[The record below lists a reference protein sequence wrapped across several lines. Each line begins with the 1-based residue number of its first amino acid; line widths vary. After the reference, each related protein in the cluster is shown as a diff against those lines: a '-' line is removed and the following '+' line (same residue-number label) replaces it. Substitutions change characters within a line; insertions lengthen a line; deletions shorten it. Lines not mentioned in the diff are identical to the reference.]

1 MGRSYPF
8 LNAPFGKVNRGEN
21 MKKKSTDF
29 YLLKKKSLSEGDL
42 FVTDYLQSRRE
53 IEKLKK
59 IVDMLSERVSYLE
72 SSNTKKIKL
81 IKMEE
86 NEK

>member
-1 MGRSYPF
+1 
-8 LNAPFGKVNRGEN
+8 

-42 FVTDYLQSRRE
+42 FITDYLASKRE
-53 IEKLKK
+53 LNKLNK

-72 SSNTKKIKL
+72 SANSKNIKI
-81 IKMEE
+81 IKMEK

>member
-1 MGRSYPF
+1 
-8 LNAPFGKVNRGEN
+8 

-86 NEK
+86 NEN

>member
-1 MGRSYPF
+1 
-8 LNAPFGKVNRGEN
+8 
-21 MKKKSTDF
+21 MKKKNTDF

-42 FVTDYLQSRRE
+42 FITDYLQSKRE

>member
-1 MGRSYPF
+1 
-8 LNAPFGKVNRGEN
+8 

>member
-1 MGRSYPF
+1 
-8 LNAPFGKVNRGEN
+8 

-42 FVTDYLQSRRE
+42 FITDYLASKRE
-53 IEKLKK
+53 LNKLNK

-72 SSNTKKIKL
+72 SANSKNIKL
-81 IKMEE
+81 IKMEK

>member
-1 MGRSYPF
+1 
-8 LNAPFGKVNRGEN
+8 
-21 MKKKSTDF
+21 MKKKNTDF
-29 YLLKKKSLSEGDL
+29 YLLRKKSLSEGDL
-42 FVTDYLQSRRE
+42 FITDYLQSKRE

-86 NEK
+86 KEN

>member
-8 LNAPFGKVNRGEN
+8 LNAPFGKVNGGEN

-42 FVTDYLQSRRE
+42 FITDYLASKRE
-53 IEKLKK
+53 LNKLNK

-72 SSNTKKIKL
+72 SANSKNIKL
-81 IKMEE
+81 IKMEK

>member
-1 MGRSYPF
+1 
-8 LNAPFGKVNRGEN
+8 
-21 MKKKSTDF
+21 MKKKNTDF
-29 YLLKKKSLSEGDL
+29 NLLRKKSFSEGDL
-42 FVTDYLQSRRE
+42 FITDYLQSKRE

>member
-1 MGRSYPF
+1 
-8 LNAPFGKVNRGEN
+8 
-21 MKKKSTDF
+21 MKKKNTDF
-29 YLLKKKSLSEGDL
+29 YLLRKKSLSEGDL
-42 FVTDYLQSRRE
+42 FITDYLQSKRE

-86 NEK
+86 NEN

>member
-1 MGRSYPF
+1 
-8 LNAPFGKVNRGEN
+8 

-29 YLLKKKSLSEGDL
+29 YLLRKKSLSEGDL
-42 FVTDYLQSRRE
+42 FITDYLASKRE
-53 IEKLKK
+53 LNKLNK

-72 SSNTKKIKL
+72 SANSKNIKL
-81 IKMEE
+81 IKMEK

>member
-1 MGRSYPF
+1 
-8 LNAPFGKVNRGEN
+8 
-21 MKKKSTDF
+21 MKKKNTDF

-42 FVTDYLQSRRE
+42 FVTDYLQSKRE

-59 IVDMLSERVSYLE
+59 ILDMLSERVSYLE

>member
-1 MGRSYPF
+1 MCNFADECEKTWENDNYINQVAKINRS
-8 LNAPFGKVNRGEN
+8 
-21 MKKKSTDF
+21 
-29 YLLKKKSLSEGDL
+29 
-42 FVTDYLQSRRE
+42 Q

-81 IKMEE
+81 IKMEK